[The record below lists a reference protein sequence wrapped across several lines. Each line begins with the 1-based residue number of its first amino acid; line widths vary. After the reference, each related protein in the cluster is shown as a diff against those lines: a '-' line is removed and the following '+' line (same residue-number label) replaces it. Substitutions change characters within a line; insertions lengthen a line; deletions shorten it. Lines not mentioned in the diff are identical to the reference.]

1 MTSNSRHQATIE
13 QHTDHRGR
21 LAPAD
26 GHCCG
31 HHQLHLGRAGC
42 AGGDRRWWH
51 NTQAAYTVSPA
62 QYGEVLAQRKDSTS
76 HCYHFDGLGSTTELT
91 DVNEAET
98 DSFRYKAFGEALS
111 TSGATQPPFQYVG
124 KLGYYRHPDTEI
136 GLDYVRARWYR
147 SRIGRFISPDPLLTL
162 GSPYPYATNNPG
174 EVVDV
179 SGMQP
184 FTPALPTN

>member
-1 MTSNSRHQATIE
+1 
-13 QHTDHRGR
+13 
-21 LAPAD
+21 
-26 GHCCG
+26 
-31 HHQLHLGRAGC
+31 
-42 AGGDRRWWH
+42 
-51 NTQAAYTVSPA
+51 
-62 QYGEVLAQRKDSTS
+62 VLAQRKDSTS